1 MLVCVGRGETLDG
14 VELLAAGRCVPGVS
28 CVSSLSTALSPS
40 PPGSLATSAP
50 PMTRPH
56 RTGSPGL
63 LPSAAGP
70 CLGEAGAGAR
80 HLHIVPAAARTR
92 RPLTPQSPSC
102 SRTASTQSP
111 LCYNSFYISFC
122 FRVFEECFGE
132 FKIIENCQ
140 DLHTK
145 WNTTTVNLKIQ
156 T

>member
-1 MLVCVGRGETLDG
+1 MLVCVGRGETVDG

-40 PPGSLATSAP
+40 PPSCSLATSAP

-63 LPSAAGP
+63 LPSAAGL

-111 LCYNSFYISFC
+111 VCYKSFYISFC

-132 FKIIENCQ
+132 FKIENCQ